1 MNTPP
6 LVVSY
11 RLITVILTVVVI
23 ALVILTLTGHGPLA
37 GLFGVHTAGAGA

>member
-11 RLITVILTVVVI
+11 RLVTVILTLAII
-23 ALVILTLTGHGPLA
+23 ALAILTLTGHGPLA
-37 GLFGVHTAGAGA
+37 GPLGTHPAEGGA

>member
-11 RLITVILTVVVI
+11 RLITVILTVAII
-23 ALVILTLTGHGPLA
+23 ALAILTLTGHGPLA
-37 GLFGVHTAGAGA
+37 VLFGAHNAGEGA

>member
-11 RLITVILTVVVI
+11 RVITVILTVVII

-37 GLFGVHTAGAGA
+37 GLLRAPSAGGGA